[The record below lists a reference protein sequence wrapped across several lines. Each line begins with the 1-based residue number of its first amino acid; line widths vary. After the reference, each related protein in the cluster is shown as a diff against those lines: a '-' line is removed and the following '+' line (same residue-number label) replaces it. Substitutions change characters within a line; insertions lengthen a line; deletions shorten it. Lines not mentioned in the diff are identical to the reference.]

1 MSKCD
6 ADTVKMLTL
15 ILAVCIPCRKSADG
29 DRLESGTAEPCKLI
43 QNTEKMLVGFRD
55 DHRGDTRLAER
66 VHDELDV
73 AEKRQLAEPEHRA
86 AVVEAL
92 AVVMKEV
99 GLRTVLLF
107 EPQLLKICIF
117 SHVRFLQVRYSA
129 GVLPFSST
137 HYNSFRQR

>member
-1 MSKCD
+1 
-6 ADTVKMLTL
+6 MLTL
-15 ILAVCIPCRKSADG
+15 ILAVCNPCRKSADG

-55 DHRGDTRLAER
+55 DHRGDTRLAEH

-107 EPQLLKICIF
+107 EPQLLKICIG
-117 SHVRFLQVRYSA
+117 L
-129 GVLPFSST
+129 ST
-137 HYNSFRQR
+137 QNCTKII